1 MGKPTKVQ
9 TQLSERER
17 RFVELIMGK
26 HVGNATAAYA
36 EAYGQKNKNTA
47 GVCGFKLLRKAKI
60 RIAFEQR
67 VAKDP
72 GGIVAT
78 REQRQQ
84 FWTAFM
90 QDAKKADA
98 IRLRG
103 SELLGKSQGDFVEHH
118 VLDVGESLYELLGGK
133 PLPVKGTL

>member
-1 MGKPTKVQ
+1 MGKPTKAQ

-17 RFVELIMGK
+17 QFVELVMGK
-26 HVGNATAAYA
+26 HVGNATAAYS
-36 EAYGQKNKNTA
+36 EAYGQKNKNAA
-47 GVCGFKLLRKAKI
+47 GVNGHKLLRKTKI
-60 RIAFEQR
+60 RLAIEQR

-72 GGIVAT
+72 KGLVAT
-78 REQRQQ
+78 REERQR
-84 FWTAFM
+84 FWTEFM

-118 VLDVGESLYELLGGK
+118 VLDVGESLYELLGGR